1 LGEAQTSSSLAGAPF
16 LDTPAPPE
24 NTSSARRAR
33 EAGES
38 STTGI
43 SARSRGCRCRLSFL
57 SGTELP
63 SGFCSAAARQD
74 RACATASSLDD
85 GGVGEGAASD
95 GGDDADEWR
104 RRVGSL
110 REVRERRRGV
120 PRGCAERDGRV
131 GRGGRGGLSA
141 TLEGGRFRRLF
152 RAIGAGS
159 VGARGR

>member
-1 LGEAQTSSSLAGAPF
+1 
-16 LDTPAPPE
+16 
-24 NTSSARRAR
+24 
-33 EAGES
+33 
-38 STTGI
+38 
-43 SARSRGCRCRLSFL
+43 LSFL

-85 GGVGEGAASD
+85 GGEGAASD
-95 GGDDADEWR
+95 GGDDADEWTR
-104 RRVGSL
+104 SVGRGGSL
-110 REVRERRRGV
+110 RKVRERRRWV
-120 PRGCAERDGRV
+120 PRGGAEND